1 MPGTMKYQGG
11 GQVRKRQPQPTP
23 RPRASRPP
31 PPPRSPGMTEEE
43 VLKDRSLQHPN
54 LRDSMMREGDAR
66 FNFGR
71 EGMTD
76 PSNFE
81 GMFNLR
87 EQRRT
92 EPTRLKKGGVVKK
105 KAGGMVAKPKGKK

>member
-1 MPGTMKYQGG
+1 MPGTMKYREGG
-11 GQVRKRQPQPTP
+11 PVRKRSPQSSP
-23 RPRASRPP
+23 RSRAT

-43 VLKDRSLQHPN
+43 VLRDRSLRDPN
-54 LRDSMMREGDAR
+54 IREPMMREGDPR

-71 EGMTD
+71 EGMAD

-92 EPTRLKKGGVVKK
+92 QPTRLKKGGVVKK
-105 KAGGMVAKPKGKK
+105 KAGGMIGKQKVK

>member
-1 MPGTMKYQGG
+1 MPGTMKYREGG
-11 GQVRKRQPQPTP
+11 PVRKRQPQPAP
-23 RPRASRPP
+23 RPRPAPPRAPRPP
-31 PPPRSPGMTEEE
+31 AMTEEE
-43 VLKDRSLQHPN
+43 VLKDRSFQHPN

-81 GMFNLR
+81 GMNELR

-92 EPTRLKKGGVVKK
+92 QPTRLKKGGVVKK
-105 KAGGMVAKPKGKK
+105 KAGGMIKGKK